1 MRDFRPDTIIALG
14 GGSPMDAAKVMWL
27 LYEQPGIDFADMRQ
41 KFSDIRKRAFQFPDL
56 GALAKLVCIPTTSG
70 SGSEVTPFAVITD
83 TETGKKYPLADYALT
98 PHVAI
103 VDPALVEKLPAV
115 VTADSGIDVLVH
127 ATEAFTSVYANDY
140 TDGLCLQA
148 IRMVFEY
155 LPRAVADGGDRTAR
169 EKMHN
174 AATIAGMAFAN
185 AFLGICHATA
195 HTVGARFHIAHG
207 RVNGILLPHVIRHNG
222 KVPGKLS
229 GWPKYETFQAPER
242 FQEIA
247 RTLGLRADTPEQA
260 VESYAQAVE
269 ALRER
274 IGIPGSLRA
283 LGIDER
289 EFMLELDELAVA
301 AYEDQTAPA
310 NPRMPMLA
318 DLGAVMRAAYY
329 G

>member
-1 MRDFRPDTIIALG
+1 
-14 GGSPMDAAKVMWL
+14 
-27 LYEQPGIDFADMRQ
+27 
-41 KFSDIRKRAFQFPDL
+41 
-56 GALAKLVCIPTTSG
+56 
-70 SGSEVTPFAVITD
+70 
-83 TETGKKYPLADYALT
+83 
-98 PHVAI
+98 
-103 VDPALVEKLPAV
+103 
-115 VTADSGIDVLVH
+115 
-127 ATEAFTSVYANDY
+127 
-140 TDGLCLQA
+140 
-148 IRMVFEY
+148 
-155 LPRAVADGGDRTAR
+155 
-169 EKMHN
+169 
-174 AATIAGMAFAN
+174 
-185 AFLGICHATA
+185 
-195 HTVGARFHIAHG
+195 
-207 RVNGILLPHVIRHNG
+207 VNGILLPHVIRHNG